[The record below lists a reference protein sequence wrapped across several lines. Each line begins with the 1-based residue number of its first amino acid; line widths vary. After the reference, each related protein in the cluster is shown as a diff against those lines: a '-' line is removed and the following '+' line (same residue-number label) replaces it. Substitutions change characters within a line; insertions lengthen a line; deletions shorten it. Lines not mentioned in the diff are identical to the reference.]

1 MLEIGK
7 ELKINSMGKCIIK
20 ENGYVVKELYDLTS
34 AVLVDG
40 SINYAPN
47 PERLKN
53 YRLLFND
60 VDFYWGT
67 KGFKVVTL
75 LISYKGTELVRYE
88 NPNFQLVIDYLNKF
102 DGLTKKEIEKLVVEA
117 QEVSKTQ
124 LELEI
129 IALQDEKDKLQEQ
142 ILIFKQIEDKRE
154 EIKILLDK
162 LSI

>member
-1 MLEIGK
+1 
-7 ELKINSMGKCIIK
+7 MGKCIIK
-20 ENGYVVKELYDLTS
+20 DNGYVVKELYDLTS

-53 YRLLFND
+53 YRLLSND

-67 KGFKVVTL
+67 QGFKEVTL

-102 DGLTKKEIEKLVVEA
+102 DSLSKKEIEALIVES
-117 QEVSKTQ
+117 QEKEKN
-124 LELEI
+124 ELEI
-129 IALQDEKDKLQEQ
+129 AIEELKAEKSTLEEQ
-142 ILIFKQIEDKRE
+142 IKIYKAIQTKKE
-154 EIKILLDK
+154 EIKALLEK
-162 LSI
+162 LS

>member
-1 MLEIGK
+1 
-7 ELKINSMGKCIIK
+7 MGKCIIK
-20 ENGYVVKELYDLTS
+20 DNGYVVKELYDLTS

-53 YRLLFND
+53 YRLLSND

-67 KGFKVVTL
+67 QGFKEVTL

-102 DGLTKKEIEKLVVEA
+102 DSLSKKEIEALTVES
-117 QEVSKTQ
+117 QEKEKT
-124 LELEI
+124 ELEI
-129 IALQDEKDKLQEQ
+129 VIQELKAEKATLEEQ
-142 ILIFKQIEDKRE
+142 IKIYKAIQTKKE
-154 EIKILLDK
+154 EIKALLEK
-162 LSI
+162 LS

>member
-1 MLEIGK
+1 
-7 ELKINSMGKCIIK
+7 MGKCIVK
-20 ENGYVVKELYDLTS
+20 ENGYIVQELYDFTS

-40 SINYAPN
+40 SINYSPN

-53 YRLLFND
+53 YRLLSND

-67 KGFKVVTL
+67 QGFKVVTL
-75 LISYKGTELVRYE
+75 LISYNGTELVRYE
-88 NPNFQLVIDYLNKF
+88 DPNFQLVIDYLNKF
-102 DGLTKKEIEKLVVEA
+102 DGLTKKEIELLVVEA

-142 ILIFKQIEDKRE
+142 VAILMRLEEKRE
-154 EIKILLDK
+154 EIKSLFNDFIK
-162 LSI
+162 